1 MNKKDLIE
9 IIVKEN
15 GLTKA
20 AAERVLNTTTEA
32 IKKAVTK
39 GDAVQLI
46 GFGTFS
52 STKRA
57 ARAGRNPA
65 TGAALKIKA
74 SVSPKFKAGTA
85 FKNAVNKRK

>member
-1 MNKKDLIE
+1 MNKKELIE
-9 IIVKEN
+9 VIVKEN

-20 AAERVLNTTTEA
+20 AAERVLNTMTEA
-32 IKKAVTK
+32 IKKAVAK
-39 GDAVQLI
+39 GDTVQLI

-52 STKRA
+52 SAKRA